1 MQAFWAA
8 LGGGPEANTTQGLSI
23 TRRSSKLSGCWCQSQ
38 QAGQRCSGGKKKKID
53 LAKGG
58 SPKLKLSTINQ
69 VWPKQGEANPAVST
83 VFELFKEPLSSV
95 GFTAEFQ
102 KQMLNIRYNL
112 HVQPESQK
120 GLCVGGVLC
129 TWCLRAVVLNLPCL
143 LQQCAIVGLLHNHNS
158 PWSWIWADVDK
169 CLVGLSEHSS
179 ALRIW
184 MPRETLC

>member
-1 MQAFWAA
+1 M
-8 LGGGPEANTTQGLSI
+8 GGG
-23 TRRSSKLSGCWCQSQ
+23 
-38 QAGQRCSGGKKKKID
+38 ID

-83 VFELFKEPLSSV
+83 VFELFKEPLSSA

-120 GLCVGGVLC
+120 ALCVGGGSVY
-129 TWCLRAVVLNLPCL
+129 TMS
-143 LQQCAIVGLLHNHNS
+143 GS
-158 PWSWIWADVDK
+158 
-169 CLVGLSEHSS
+169 SS
-179 ALRIW
+179 AESPSFVATMRNCW
-184 MPRETLC
+184 F